1 MSRANTSV
9 HYSDCAAI
17 YGYEGSINRCSF
29 YLQEWQLTRLCEKSD
44 NTMSHSGHGFRRGAA
59 TFAAKLQLDN
69 SVIQMDYWSRFAFT
83 RSIKAVSFSVSL
95 TAQHRFLWLVLCR
108 YVDISYDCGTS
119 YIIYQEV
126 SYRDNCC
133 MGEGKVPPGRSD
145 HEI

>member
-1 MSRANTSV
+1 MASEEELLLLQQSYNWIILLSR
-9 HYSDCAAI
+9 
-17 YGYEGSINRCSF
+17 
-29 YLQEWQLTRLCEKSD
+29 
-44 NTMSHSGHGFRRGAA
+44 
-59 TFAAKLQLDN
+59 
-69 SVIQMDYWSRFAFT
+69 MDYWSRFAFT